1 MHKKIATFFTFF
13 FLLQNNLSAQN
24 YCQFSEQYYQPIIE
38 ELKNGNKE
46 IIQNLPNCLIQ
57 NKKLIFKIL
66 MHDPSQFENLPENLH
81 QDKLFIKRL
90 IKAYPEILKYT
101 PPEIRSDEYFME
113 DAIYINRDSLKYC
126 SWNLLDNKSFMKK
139 MIDLDADNYQFGS
152 DRIKSFEEFSR
163 QALDDNGTL
172 LEFATPNVKANKDF
186 VKIAINSNRESIA
199 YAHPKLSSDP
209 ELIEL
214 AKNPNPLPNPKDV
227 ETFLHNNYTTNH
239 SKKNLGVL
247 INNQAKFF
255 PDNKILERNFITKWG
270 RSFNF
275 EDSKNG
281 NLIEEWKLNPVGNRN
296 YNILWQND
304 FKEYPELIKKIEKFF
319 AKRRIAPEIISNLR
333 ANYIWKIKDK
343 PLTIAFNL
351 YGLSESND
359 DAFFENFINL
369 TSITAIAQE
378 RDKKWQISV
387 LDVTFNREVKINTAY
402 EYGHKFYQIWD
413 LYKVNEKDQNP
424 KIIYRVHDFISDY
437 FEIFEEQNNGKYR
450 SVFKSKKIQGI

>member
-1 MHKKIATFFTFF
+1 
-13 FLLQNNLSAQN
+13 
-24 YCQFSEQYYQPIIE
+24 
-38 ELKNGNKE
+38 
-46 IIQNLPNCLIQ
+46 
-57 NKKLIFKIL
+57 
-66 MHDPSQFENLPENLH
+66 
-81 QDKLFIKRL
+81 
-90 IKAYPEILKYT
+90 
-101 PPEIRSDEYFME
+101 
-113 DAIYINRDSLKYC
+113 
-126 SWNLLDNKSFMKK
+126 MKK